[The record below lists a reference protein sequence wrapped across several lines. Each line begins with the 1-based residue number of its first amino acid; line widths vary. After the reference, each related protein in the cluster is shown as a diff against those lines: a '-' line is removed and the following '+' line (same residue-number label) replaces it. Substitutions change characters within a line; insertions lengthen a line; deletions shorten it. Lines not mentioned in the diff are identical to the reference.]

1 MACPNY
7 SSSNMPW
14 TWTQPSTSTDHGQ
27 WTQPWTQPSTS
38 TDHVQWTQPST
49 SKDHVQWTWSQLSTP
64 VNNVASTWS
73 QPSITVEHTA
83 KADTAV
89 NYMAQNNEFWNF
101 LGSPIPSQ
109 TLIDPPVKKTKLD
122 IGSESLCLD
131 DLLTPFTPTMA
142 NNSTYLDILSQL
154 EKDLALPNP
163 AMSSVKQVQ
172 HTPIKENSK
181 VSVQRDLLSY
191 AIDFIGIN
199 ENDVNDIPHT
209 ASPSRDLLS
218 IAIDSIG
225 ENDVDAIPETGTC
238 KDLLTLAV
246 DSIGIDENG
255 VNSLRKTESI
265 STPTAPR
272 KSSLTHSSSSMN
284 HAIHSPIRKR
294 PRSPTRKKTQYPA
307 VKKPKQ
313 YPDVQNLKQYSS
325 VKKPTQWPT
334 TNKLLQKHPSLQKVQ
349 QYSAVQKTKKY
360 PAVKKSKQNPTTQKL
375 QSVQKVQQHPAV
387 HKQKQYPAE
396 QKVQQLTSLPN
407 VQQHP
412 AV

>member
-27 WTQPWTQPSTS
+27 WTQPWTQPSTSTDHIQWTQPSTSTDHVQWTQPWKQPSTS

-101 LGSPIPSQ
+101 LDSPIPAQ
-109 TLIDPPVKKTKLD
+109 TLIDPPVKKTKLG

-255 VNSLRKTESI
+255 VNSLRETESI
-265 STPTAPR
+265 SIPTAPR
-272 KSSLTHSSSSMN
+272 KSSLTHSSSLMK
-284 HAIHSPIRKR
+284 HAMHSPIRKR
-294 PRSPTRKKTQYPA
+294 PRSPTWKQTVPSSKKDEA
-307 VKKPKQ
+307 VPRCTKA
-313 YPDVQNLKQYSS
+313 
-325 VKKPTQWPT
+325 
-334 TNKLLQKHPSLQKVQ
+334 H
-349 QYSAVQKTKKY
+349 AVPRCTE
-360 PAVKKSKQNPTTQKL
+360 ADTV
-375 QSVQKVQQHPAV
+375 
-387 HKQKQYPAE
+387 
-396 QKVQQLTSLPN
+396 PN
-407 VQQHP
+407 YK
-412 AV
+412 

>member
-14 TWTQPSTSTDHGQ
+14 TWTQPSTSTQSTDHGQ

-73 QPSITVEHTA
+73 KPSIIVEHTA

-101 LGSPIPSQ
+101 LDSPRPAQ
-109 TLIDPPVKKTKLD
+109 TLIDPPVKKTKLG

-172 HTPIKENSK
+172 HTPIKENST

-191 AIDFIGIN
+191 AMDFIGIN

-218 IAIDSIG
+218 IALDSIG
-225 ENDVDAIPETGTC
+225 ENDVDAIPETGTH
-238 KDLLTLAV
+238 KDLLALAI
-246 DSIGIDENG
+246 DSVGMDENG
-255 VNSLRKTESI
+255 VNSLRETESI
-265 STPTAPR
+265 SISTAPR
-272 KSSLTHSSSSMN
+272 KSSLTHSSSSIN

-294 PRSPTRKKTQYPA
+294 PRSPTRKMIQYPT

-313 YPDVQNLKQYSS
+313 YPDVQNPTQYPDGQNPKQNSS
-325 VKKPTQWPT
+325 VQKPTEYPT
-334 TNKLLQKHPSLQKVQ
+334 TNKLLQQHPSL
-349 QYSAVQKTKKY
+349 
-360 PAVKKSKQNPTTQKL
+360 
-375 QSVQKVQQHPAV
+375 
-387 HKQKQYPAE
+387 
-396 QKVQQLTSLPN
+396 
-407 VQQHP
+407 
-412 AV
+412 